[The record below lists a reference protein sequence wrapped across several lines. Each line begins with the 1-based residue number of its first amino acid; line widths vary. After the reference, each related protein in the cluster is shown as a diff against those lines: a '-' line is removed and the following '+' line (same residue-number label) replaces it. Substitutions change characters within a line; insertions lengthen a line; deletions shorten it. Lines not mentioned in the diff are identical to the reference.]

1 MSLETALNGRPRV
14 SEGVKG
20 VGGGRGGGQWQTLRT
35 ALMDGLERC
44 EGGDGCR

>member
-14 SEGVKG
+14 SEGVAG

-35 ALMDGLERC
+35 ALNGRPGALR
-44 EGGDGCR
+44 GGDGCR